1 MTYYLL
7 LETSDRLLAENADRL
22 LLDQAPTGAAYFVR
36 RFTHIFLA
44 EIEAYDPATETTK
57 VWLFASG
64 SGFDSAG
71 DFYVPRMENPATFSR
86 SMSGLSGRTGQSWGE
101 LTLLNPDNAI
111 AALGED
117 FFDGRT
123 LTLKWGDR
131 DGSYASFTT
140 ILTAT
145 IETIGI
151 EKDRISFRL
160 RDKAVTLEQPF
171 ATAKYAGD
179 NALPLGIEG
188 TADDIKGQTKPR
200 LFGRVALM
208 TPVLVNASKLI
219 YQCNAGAVDAIVN
232 AFDGGA
238 YLTKAT
244 DYNSLSDLYSFDP
257 PAGQWRAYPPL
268 GLIRLGS
275 TPINTLSIC
284 VVEKWDHTQIS
295 AAGLIQRILTEKGLT
310 SADWVAADFTA
321 LNQKN
326 AASLGIVV
334 EGDETTASLL
344 DRICASVGAWWGFD
358 ALGKFRIARFDA
370 PTGSPVATLTDDLI
384 IDAERQ
390 PEAQLPFWS
399 VKMKADI
406 NYAVQDKNGLA
417 GVVTEAR
424 AAWLKEPAR
433 EQEAVN
439 ATVKTTRLLAEET
452 TFDSSLNGISIAQAE
467 AARRL
472 NLYAVRRDV
481 VNLTLA
487 NPHQYYTTLDLGAVI
502 NLASTRLG
510 YGTGRL
516 MTITSVGVDYQQNT
530 IDLTCW
536 G

>member
-1 MTYYLL
+1 MSFYLL
-7 LETSDRLLAENADRL
+7 LETGDRLLTENGDRIL
-22 LLDQAPTGAAYFVR
+22 LEQAPADVAYFVR

-57 VWLFASG
+57 TWLFASG
-64 SGFDSAG
+64 SGFDKAG
-71 DFYVPRMENPATFSR
+71 DFYTPRMENPATFSR
-86 SMSGLSGRTGQSWGE
+86 SMSGISGRAGQSFGE

-131 DGSYASFTT
+131 DGTYSSFQT

-145 IETIGI
+145 IETLGI
-151 EKDRISFRL
+151 EKDRLSFRL
-160 RDKAVTLEQPF
+160 RDKAITLDQPF
-171 ATAKYAGD
+171 ATVKYAGS
-179 NALPLGIEG
+179 NALPLGVEG
-188 TADDIKGQTKPR
+188 TPDDIQDQIKPR
-200 LFGRVALM
+200 LFGRIALM
-208 TPVLVNASKLI
+208 QPVLVNTAKLI
-219 YQCNAGAVDAIVN
+219 YQVNEQAVDAVLN
-232 AFDGGA
+232 VFDGGA
-238 YLTKAT
+238 YLTKAS
-244 DYNSLSDLYSFDP
+244 DYNSLSDLYAFDP
-257 PAGQWRAYPPL
+257 PAGQWRAFPPL

-275 TPINTLSIC
+275 TPINTLSVS
-284 VVEKWDHTQIS
+284 VVEKWDHLQNT
-295 AAGLIQRILTEKGLT
+295 AAGLIQRILTEKGVT
-310 SADWVAADFTA
+310 NWVSGDFTT

-326 AASLGIVV
+326 AGSIGIVV
-334 EGDETTASLL
+334 EGEETTASLL

-358 ALGKFRIARFDA
+358 ALGRFRVARFEA
-370 PTGSPVATLTDDLI
+370 PSGSPVATLTDDLI

-390 PEAQLPFWS
+390 PETQLPFWS
-399 VKMKADI
+399 VKVTADV
-406 NYAVQDKNGLA
+406 NHAVQDKNGLA

-424 AAWLKEPAR
+424 AAWLKEASR
-433 EQEAVN
+433 EQKAEN
-439 ATVKTTRLLAEET
+439 ATVKNTRLLADEIT
-452 TFDSSLNGISIAQAE
+452 YDTSLNGISIAQAE

-487 NPHQYYTTLDLGAVI
+487 NPQQYYTSLDLGAVV

-516 MTITSVGVDYQQNT
+516 MTVTRVGVDYQTNT
-530 IDLTCW
+530 IDLTLW